1 MKVLSID
8 LETYSSVNLQKS
20 GLYKYVQS
28 PDFEILLLAYAYDDL
43 PVQVIDLAGG
53 EQIPLKI
60 MRDLSDPAVEKHAYN
75 AAFEYYCLSKFFR
88 TTLDQWHC
96 TMVHGLYCGYPGS
109 LAAIGEALGLPQ
121 EKKKMAEGKS
131 LIRYFCCPC
140 TPTKKNGGR
149 TRNLPCHDPEK
160 WSLFKEYCRQDVV
173 TERMVDHQLSNY
185 PLPEN
190 EQALWIV
197 DQMINTGGVA
207 LDQQLVK
214 GALRLSALMAEELA
228 GKARELTGLEN
239 PNSVAQLKVW
249 IEANADIQIDS
260 LNKKTVSELIEEKSG
275 TDAVQMVLRLRQE
288 MAKTS
293 VKKYEAM
300 QAAMCD
306 DGRVRGLIQFYG
318 ANRTGRWAGRLVQVQ
333 NLPRNYL
340 DSLDTARVLVKQQK
354 KDALQLIYGNV
365 PDTLSQLIRTAFIP
379 GRGCHFAV
387 ADFSAIEARVIA
399 WLAQETWRLEVFH
412 THGKIYEASASAMFG
427 VPIERIR
434 KGNPEYALRAKGKVA
449 ELALGYQGASGALIQ
464 MGALNMGLSEEDLPD
479 IVQRWRAS
487 NRRIV
492 DLWYAVENA
501 AVKCVEYGQMVSLS
515 CGVSFTRDTGRMMI
529 TLPSGRK
536 LFYTAPQLIPDARGY
551 KRLYFMGVSQSCKRW
566 ELIQTYG
573 GKLTENIVQAVARDC
588 LANAIRNLHHAG
600 YTINFHIHDEVIL
613 EIPDESNQ
621 SLEEAIELMCQ
632 APAWAAG
639 LPLNAD
645 GFENGYY
652 KKD

>member
-1 MKVLSID
+1 MKTLSID
-8 LETYSSVNLQKS
+8 LETYSSVDLKKS

-28 PDFEILLLAYAYDDL
+28 PDFEILLFAYAYDDL
-43 PVQVIDLAGG
+43 PVQIVDLAGG
-53 EQIPLKI
+53 ERLPQDILK
-60 MRDLSDPAVEKHAYN
+60 DLTDSSVEKHAYN

-88 TTLDQWHC
+88 TSLDQWHC
-96 TMVHGLYCGYPGS
+96 TMVHGLYCGYPGN
-109 LAAIGEALGLPQ
+109 LAAVGEALGLPQ
-121 EKKKMAEGKS
+121 EKRKMAEGRA

-140 TPTKKNGGR
+140 TPTKRNGGR
-149 TRNLPCHDPEK
+149 TRNLPCHDPGK

-173 TERMVDHQLSNY
+173 TERTVEHCLSRY
-185 PLPEN
+185 PLPDMEHT
-190 EQALWIV
+190 LWVV
-197 DQMINTGGVA
+197 DQIINMGGVS
-207 LDQQLVK
+207 LDQQLVQ
-214 GALRLSALMAEELA
+214 GALAVSGHMEEELS

-239 PNSVAQLKVW
+239 PNSVAQLKQW
-249 IEANADIQIDS
+249 IETNADIQIDS
-260 LNKKTVSELIEEKSG
+260 LNKKTVSELIAEKTG
-275 TDAVQMVLRLRQE
+275 TDAVQTVLRLRQE

-306 DGRVRGLIQFYG
+306 DGRVRGLVQFYG

-340 DSLDTARVLVKQQK
+340 ESLDTARMLVKQQK
-354 KDALQLIYGNV
+354 VKALQLIYGNV
-365 PDTLSQLIRTAFIP
+365 PDTLSQLIRTAFVP
-379 GRGCHFAV
+379 GEGCHFAV

-399 WLAQETWRLEVFH
+399 WLAQESWRLEVFR
-412 THGKIYEASASAMFG
+412 THGKIYEASASTMFG

-464 MGALNMGLSEEDLPD
+464 MGALNMGLSESDLPD

-501 AVKCVEYGQMVSLS
+501 AVRCVEEGSPVSLP
-515 CGVSFTRDTGRMMI
+515 CGVSFTRDEDRMMI
-529 TLPSGRK
+529 TLPGGRM
-536 LFYTAPQLIPDARGY
+536 LFYTAPVLIPDERGSR
-551 KRLYFMGVSQSCKRW
+551 RLYFMGVSQSRKRW

-588 LANAIRNLHHAG
+588 LANAILNLHHAG
-600 YTINFHIHDEVIL
+600 YKINFHIHDEVIL
-613 EIPDESNQ
+613 EIRDGSGQ
-621 SLEEAIELMCQ
+621 SLEEAIELMCRT
-632 APAWAAG
+632 PAWADG

-645 GFENGYY
+645 GFENSYY